1 MHRLAAR
8 HTKLLRGR
16 VVRVSSPQGR
26 FVDAALVDGQV
37 FRSAEAFGKHLFHDY
52 DNGLSVHV
60 HLGIYGE
67 FHEREGL
74 VEPKP
79 TTRMRMVGDSHG
91 EAGRMRTV
99 VLDLIGPTA
108 CEVVDEALRA
118 AIADRVGPDP
128 LRKDADPARAW
139 ERLRRR
145 KGPIGPAL
153 LDQTL
158 FAGVGNVYRAEAL
171 FVHGIHPET
180 PIPSITRE
188 QFDALWATLTRML
201 RTGVKEGRIMTVDHT
216 EVGVRSRRHLTRE
229 NGRYVYRQE
238 ACLRCGAPVRRWDM
252 AGRWSYA
259 CEACQPPPREI
270 SEHAAG

>member
-1 MHRLAAR
+1 VPEGHTVHRLARR

-16 VVRVSSPQGR
+16 AVRVSSPQGR
-26 FVDAALVDGQV
+26 FVDAALVDGHT
-37 FRSAEAFGKHLFHDY
+37 FLRGSAWGKHLFHDY
-52 DNGLSVHV
+52 EHGLSVHV

-67 FHEREGL
+67 FHEREPGF
-74 VEPKP
+74 EPRP
-79 TTRMRMVGDSHG
+79 TTRMRIETGG
-91 EAGRMRTV
+91 L
-99 VLDLIGPTA
+99 VLDLIGPTT
-108 CEVVDEALRA
+108 CEVVDASGKA
-118 AIADRVGPDP
+118 AIVARIGPDP
-128 LRKDADPARAW
+128 LRRDADPERAW

-158 FAGVGNVYRAEAL
+158 FAGVGNVFRAEAL

-180 PIPSITRE
+180 PIPSMTRE

-201 RTGVKEGRIMTVDHT
+201 ETGVKEGRIMTVDAD
-216 EVGVRSRRHLTRE
+216 EFSLRRRDLTRE

-238 ACLRCGAPVRRWDM
+238 ACLRCGTPVRRWDM

-259 CEACQPPPREI
+259 CERCQPRP
-270 SEHAAG
+270 

>member
-1 MHRLAAR
+1 
-8 HTKLLRGR
+8 
-16 VVRVSSPQGR
+16 VRVTSPQGR

-37 FRSAEAFGKHLFHDY
+37 LTGTEAWGKHLFHRY
-52 DNGLSVHV
+52 GNGLTVHV

-67 FHEREGL
+67 FHEREPEF
-74 VEPKP
+74 EPRP
-79 TTRMRMVGDSHG
+79 TTRMRLSAADG
-91 EAGRMRTV
+91 EAGGMKTAV

-108 CEVVDEALRA
+108 CEVVDHAAMA
-118 AIADRVGPDP
+118 AITARVGPDP
-128 LRKDADPARAW
+128 LRKDADPERAW
-139 ERLRRR
+139 ARLQRR

-158 FAGVGNVYRAEAL
+158 FAGVGNVFRAEAL

-201 RTGVKEGRIMTVDHT
+201 QTGLKEGRIMTVDAD
-216 EVGVRSRRHLTRE
+216 EFGLTRRQLTGA

-238 ACLRCGAPVRRWDM
+238 SCLRCGTPVHRWDM

-259 CEACQPPPREI
+259 CERCQAKP
-270 SEHAAG
+270 

>member
-1 MHRLAAR
+1 MPEGHTVHRLARR
-8 HTKLLRGR
+8 HTTLLRGR
-16 VVRVSSPQGR
+16 AVRVSSPQGR
-26 FVDAALVDGQV
+26 FVDAALVDGHV
-37 FRSAEAFGKHLFHDY
+37 FERAQAWGKHLFHDY

-67 FHEREGL
+67 FHEREPGF
-74 VEPKP
+74 VAKD
-79 TTRMRMVGDSHG
+79 TTRMRIDRGDLL
-91 EAGRMRTV
+91 V
-99 VLDLIGPTA
+99 DLIGPTQ
-108 CEVVDEALRA
+108 CEVVDADAKA
-118 AIADRVGPDP
+118 AITARIGPDP
-128 LRKDADPARAW
+128 LRRDADPDRAW

-158 FAGVGNVYRAEAL
+158 FAGVGNVFRAEAL

-180 PIPSITRE
+180 PIPSLTRE
-188 QFDALWATLTRML
+188 DFDALWATLTRML
-201 RTGVKEGRIMTVDHT
+201 QVGVKEGRIMTVDET
-216 EVGVRSRRHLTRE
+216 EIGVRRRDLTRE

-259 CEACQPPPREI
+259 CEVCQPLER
-270 SEHAAG
+270 

>member
-1 MHRLAAR
+1 VPEGHTVHRLARR
-8 HTKLLRGR
+8 HRTLLRGR
-16 VVRVSSPQGR
+16 AVRVSSPQGR

-37 FRSAEAFGKHLFHDY
+37 LTGAEAFGKHLFHDY
-52 DNGLSVHV
+52 ANGLSVHV

-67 FHEREGL
+67 FHERDGL

-79 TTRMRMVGDSHG
+79 TTRMRVIAVG
-91 EAGRMRTV
+91 EAGGMSRAGV
-99 VLDLIGPTA
+99 VLDLIGPTQ
-108 CEVVDEALRA
+108 CEVVDEAGRA
-118 AIADRVGPDP
+118 AIVARIGPDP
-128 LRKDADPARAW
+128 LRTDADPDRAW
-139 ERLRRR
+139 ERLHRR

-158 FAGVGNVYRAEAL
+158 FAGVGNVFRAEAL

-201 RTGVKEGRIMTVDHT
+201 QVGVKEGRIMTVDAD
-216 EVGVRSRRHLTRE
+216 ELGLRRRDLNRQ

-238 ACLRCGAPVRRWDM
+238 ACLRCGHPVRRWDM

-259 CEACQPPPREI
+259 CEACQPLAR
-270 SEHAAG
+270 